1 MPRYAIDFP
10 PGPSFR
16 LAFVM
21 LGEGAKQLA
30 QAVQIQLHDTPVSR
44 RPVTMHC
51 FSIAGDVISMAEEVG
66 HNSSLCSNPMR
77 SPNERP

>member
-1 MPRYAIDFP
+1 MIFLWR
-10 PGPSFR
+10 SFR

-21 LGEGAKQLA
+21 LGEGSKQLA
-30 QAVQIQLHDTPVSR
+30 QAVQTQLHDAPVSR

-66 HNSSLCSNPMR
+66 HNSSGCSRDPII
-77 SPNERP
+77 